1 MGNIL
6 RVKSAH
12 TAGACLLT
20 NKVYKRHKNKERE
33 THKKKRKSVT
43 GGAKGRI

>member
-20 NKVYKRHKNKERE
+20 NKVYKRHKNKEKKRR
-33 THKKKRKSVT
+33 KKKEKV
-43 GGAKGRI
+43 